1 MKIISNTKNDSIK
14 RVEEIYKVLKKNDF
28 GYLIEENTFF
38 KNFPFL
44 KDTKRGKYKELPDES
59 IPKRI
64 KDVLEELGPTYIKLG
79 QMLSTRPDLIGVEIA
94 KELESLRD
102 NTPTT
107 PFNEIKEVIEKELGK
122 PINEIYKEIDEKPLG
137 SASIGQVHK
146 GILLENNKEVAIKV
160 QKPHVRETIESD
172 LKIMKFL
179 SDKIGKYINQTKVY
193 NIPSILTE
201 FERSIFKE
209 IDYHEELI
217 NMKNLAHNFR
227 AVHYIH
233 IPAAYSEYCS
243 EKIITM
249 ELIKGKEVS
258 EVMVHDYP
266 EYNKKLIAK
275 RGVKSYFKQI
285 MIDGFFHADPHPGNM
300 MIMENNVLCYIDEGM
315 MGILDDDF
323 REELAELILLLLS
336 RNVDNIINQLIY
348 MDILT
353 PAQNT
358 PELKADVNDIM
369 NKYYGADLKDMHG
382 GIQQLLKVMI
392 KHNIQL
398 PREFVMIGRGM
409 ALIED
414 TGMKLD
420 PEFNAVTELK
430 KLSRKIIF
438 QKYSPNRLARVSSNY
453 MLQIEHLAKDLPTTL
468 NNMLSKLEEGNLS
481 VKLKHES
488 ISEIM
493 NQLSISLIL
502 SALIIGSS
510 LAIISDKG
518 PKLFDVSILGLIGF
532 VFSAA
537 LGIYLVYVKREI
549 TYTKKP
555 FNITYFLIYLNR
567 KLKSFSKSFIR
578 NLCILLHS
586 QL

>member
-14 RVEEIYKVLKKNDF
+14 RVEQIYKVLKKNDF

-146 GILLENNKEVAIKV
+146 GILLENNKEVAIK
-160 QKPHVRETIESD
+160 
-172 LKIMKFL
+172 
-179 SDKIGKYINQTKVY
+179 IGKYINQTKVY

-300 MIMENNVLCYIDEGM
+300 MIMENNVLCYIDG
-315 MGILDDDF
+315 
-323 REELAELILLLLS
+323 
-336 RNVDNIINQLIY
+336 NVDNIINQLIY

-369 NKYYGADLKDMHG
+369 NKYYDADLKDMHG
-382 GIQQLLKVMI
+382 GVQQLLKVMI

-420 PEFNAVTELK
+420 PEYNAVTELK
-430 KLSRKIIF
+430 KLSRKIMF
-438 QKYSPNRLARVSSNY
+438 QKYSPNRLAKVSSNY

-537 LGIYLVYVKREI
+537 LGIYLVI
-549 TYTKKP
+549 Q
-555 FNITYFLIYLNR
+555 FM
-567 KLKSFSKSFIR
+567 LKEK
-578 NLCILLHS
+578 
-586 QL
+586 

>member
-122 PINEIYKEIDEKPLG
+122 PINEIYKEIDEEPLG

-160 QKPHVRETIESD
+160 QKPNVRETIESD

-243 EKIITM
+243 GKIITM

-285 MIDGFFHADPHPGNM
+285 MIDGFFPCRP
-300 MIMENNVLCYIDEGM
+300 
-315 MGILDDDF
+315 
-323 REELAELILLLLS
+323 
-336 RNVDNIINQLIY
+336 
-348 MDILT
+348 T
-353 PAQNT
+353 
-358 PELKADVNDIM
+358 
-369 NKYYGADLKDMHG
+369 
-382 GIQQLLKVMI
+382 
-392 KHNIQL
+392 
-398 PREFVMIGRGM
+398 
-409 ALIED
+409 
-414 TGMKLD
+414 
-420 PEFNAVTELK
+420 
-430 KLSRKIIF
+430 SRKYDDNGK
-438 QKYSPNRLARVSSNY
+438 QCL
-453 MLQIEHLAKDLPTTL
+453 MLH
-468 NNMLSKLEEGNLS
+468 
-481 VKLKHES
+481 
-488 ISEIM
+488 
-493 NQLSISLIL
+493 
-502 SALIIGSS
+502 
-510 LAIISDKG
+510 
-518 PKLFDVSILGLIGF
+518 
-532 VFSAA
+532 
-537 LGIYLVYVKREI
+537 
-549 TYTKKP
+549 
-555 FNITYFLIYLNR
+555 
-567 KLKSFSKSFIR
+567 
-578 NLCILLHS
+578 
-586 QL
+586 

>member
-146 GILLENNKEVAIKV
+146 GILLENNEEVAIKV

-382 GIQQLLKVMI
+382 GVQQLLKVMI

-430 KLSRKIIF
+430 KLSRKIMF
-438 QKYSPNRLARVSSNY
+438 QKYSPNRLA
-453 MLQIEHLAKDLPTTL
+453 K
-468 NNMLSKLEEGNLS
+468 
-481 VKLKHES
+481 
-488 ISEIM
+488 
-493 NQLSISLIL
+493 
-502 SALIIGSS
+502 
-510 LAIISDKG
+510 
-518 PKLFDVSILGLIGF
+518 
-532 VFSAA
+532 
-537 LGIYLVYVKREI
+537 
-549 TYTKKP
+549 
-555 FNITYFLIYLNR
+555 
-567 KLKSFSKSFIR
+567 
-578 NLCILLHS
+578 
-586 QL
+586 

>member
-1 MKIISNTKNDSIK
+1 MNKEAVLNNIQLAQQGDETAKELIVKNNLGLVWSIVHRFKNNYYDKEDLFQIGCIGLMKAINNFDVHYGVQFSTYAVPIIMGEIK
-14 RVEEIYKVLKKNDF
+14 RYFRDDGTIKVSRSL
-28 GYLIEENTFF
+28 
-38 KNFPFL
+38 
-44 KDTKRGKYKELPDES
+44 KELN
-59 IPKRI
+59 I
-64 KDVLEELGPTYIKLG
+64 KINKAKEKLITLYGYEPTV
-79 QMLSTRPDLIGVEIA
+79 QEIA

-160 QKPHVRETIESD
+160 QKPNVRETIESD

-430 KLSRKIIF
+430 KLSRKIMF

-502 SALIIGSS
+502 SALLIGSS
-510 LAIISDKG
+510 LAIMSDKG

-537 LGIYLVYVKREI
+537 LGIYLVI
-549 TYTKKP
+549 Q
-555 FNITYFLIYLNR
+555 FM
-567 KLKSFSKSFIR
+567 LKEK
-578 NLCILLHS
+578 
-586 QL
+586 